1 MSQYMEPSL
10 SEYARFYGLTTDH
23 LDRDPLAGLAVI
35 HDLPEQLEDDPELFR
50 IDNAK
55 DIDLNEKLF
64 FGKQEA
70 LVLGSIMETMP
81 QDWDLD
87 ESSWLNPHRVRH
99 MKIEVPMLKTDHEG
113 DMRAFR
119 CLMIP
124 DLANEHLPLESL
136 DDEADEGL
144 MWPSSCQKL
153 PSQYMLAAE
162 RERLDVSI
170 GELNYLQASL
180 SLDLTSELP
189 LSFEGNGLEYARVSQ
204 KEHLKKL
211 H

>member
-1 MSQYMEPSL
+1 MSQDMEPSL

-23 LDRDPLAGLAVI
+23 LNRDPLAGFPVT
-35 HDLPEQLEDDPELFR
+35 HDLPERLEDDPELFR
-50 IDNAK
+50 IDDANAK

-87 ESSWLNPHRVRH
+87 ESSWLNPHRVRN
-99 MKIEVPMLKTDHEG
+99 MKIEIPMLKTDHEG

-119 CLMIP
+119 CLIMP

-144 MWPSSCQKL
+144 TWPSSCQKL
-153 PSQYMLAAE
+153 PYQYMLAAE
-162 RERLDVSI
+162 KERLDVSI
-170 GELNYLQASL
+170 DELHYLQASL
-180 SLDLTSELP
+180 SLDSASEPPLP
-189 LSFEGNGLEYARVSQ
+189 FEGNGLEYARVSQ
-204 KEHLKKL
+204 QSS
-211 H
+211 

>member
-1 MSQYMEPSL
+1 MSQDMEPSL
-10 SEYARFYGLTTDH
+10 SEYAQFYGLTTNH
-23 LDRDPLAGLAVI
+23 LDIDPLSGLAVT
-35 HDLPEQLEDDPELFR
+35 HDLPEQLKDYPEMLKIDD
-50 IDNAK
+50 AK
-55 DIDLNEKLF
+55 DIDLNEKLL

-70 LVLGSIMETMP
+70 LVLGSLTEAMQ

-87 ESSWLNPHRVRH
+87 ESSELNPHRVRNL
-99 MKIEVPMLKTDHEG
+99 KIEIPMLKTDHEG
-113 DMRAFR
+113 DMQVF
-119 CLMIP
+119 CCPISP

-153 PSQYMLAAE
+153 PDQYMRAAVK
-162 RERLDVSI
+162 ERLDVSI
-170 GELNYLQASL
+170 DELNYLQASL
-180 SLDLTSELP
+180 CLNSASESP

-204 KEHLKKL
+204 RELSRKL

>member
-1 MSQYMEPSL
+1 MEPSL

-35 HDLPEQLEDDPELFR
+35 HDLPEQLEDDPELFK
-50 IDNAK
+50 IDDAK

-70 LVLGSIMETMP
+70 LVLGSIMATVP
-81 QDWDLD
+81 QDWDLH
-87 ESSWLNPHRVRH
+87 ENSWLNPHRVRQ
-99 MKIEVPMLKTDHEG
+99 MKIEIPMLKTDHES
-113 DMRAFR
+113 DMQAFP
-119 CLMIP
+119 CLMMP

-136 DDEADEGL
+136 DNEADEGL

-153 PSQYMLAAE
+153 PDQYMRAAE
-162 RERLDVSI
+162 TERLDVSI
-170 GELNYLQASL
+170 DELNYLQASL
-180 SLDLTSELP
+180 SLDPASEPP
-189 LSFEGNGLEYARVSQ
+189 LSFEVNGLEYARVGQ
-204 KEHLKKL
+204 TKPLKKL

>member
-1 MSQYMEPSL
+1 MSQDMEPSL
-10 SEYARFYGLTTDH
+10 SEYARFYGLTTSH
-23 LDRDPLAGLAVI
+23 LDSNPLAGLAI
-35 HDLPEQLEDDPELFR
+35 THDLTERLEDDPELFTV
-50 IDNAK
+50 DDAK

-70 LVLGSIMETMP
+70 LVLGCITETTQ

-87 ESSWLNPHRVRH
+87 ESSWLNPYRVRN
-99 MKIEVPMLKTDHEG
+99 MKMEIPMLKTNHEG

-119 CLMIP
+119 CPIMP

-144 MWPSSCQKL
+144 TWPSSCQKL
-153 PSQYMLAAE
+153 PDLYMRAAE
-162 RERLDVSI
+162 KERLDVSI
-170 GELNYLQASL
+170 DELNYLQASL
-180 SLDLTSELP
+180 SLDSASELS
-189 LSFEGNGLEYARVSQ
+189 LSFEGSGLEYARVSQ
-204 KEHLKKL
+204 TELLGKL